1 MKIGQNILFII
12 FIMTFCSCEEVV
24 EVDLQE
30 STPRL
35 VVEAS
40 IIWERDSSGNTQ
52 IINLTTTTPYFDSD
66 ISPAKDALVKV
77 VSSSGEIYEFN
88 EVDPGI
94 YVNTNFLPVLNKEYQ
109 LSIQYNNE
117 VYSATESM
125 VPVVD
130 LEEVE
135 QTLNGGFSGNDIEL
149 KAYFKDP
156 IEIPNYYLFKFFFED
171 ISIQIYDDEFTDG
184 NRTFAY
190 FSDEDLKVGDE
201 VNFEI
206 QGISERFYEY
216 LYILSSQAG
225 ENNGGP
231 FQTQPTTVRGNIINE
246 SNLDNFAFGY
256 FRLSQS
262 NQLDYTIQ

>member
-1 MKIGQNILFII
+1 MKTVQKILFLLLV
-12 FIMTFCSCEEVV
+12 MTFCSCEEVI

-30 STPRL
+30 SEPRL

-40 IIWERDSSGNTQ
+40 IIWEKGTRGNTQ
-52 IINLTTTTPYFDSD
+52 SINLTTTTPYFDSG
-66 ISPAKDALVKV
+66 ISPAKDALVQV
-77 VSSSGEIYEFN
+77 ISSSGEIYEFN
-88 EVDPGI
+88 ELEAGV
-94 YVNTNFLPVLNKEYQ
+94 YVNTDFLPELNKEYQ
-109 LSIQYNNE
+109 LTIQYNNE
-117 VYSATESM
+117 VYTASESM
-125 VPVVD
+125 FPVVD

-135 QTLNGGFSGNDIEL
+135 QSENGGFGGNDIEL
-149 KAYFKDP
+149 KAYFTDP
-156 IEIPNYYLFKFFFED
+156 AEIPNYFLFKFFFED
-171 ISIQIYDDEFTDG
+171 LSLQIYDDEFTNG

-190 FSDEDLKVGDE
+190 YSNEDLKVGDE
-201 VNFEI
+201 VNFKI

-246 SNLDNFAFGY
+246 TNPENFAFGY

-262 NQLDYTIQ
+262 SQLDYTIQ